1 MSTDHRISALIIA
14 VILAA
19 STLTASVA
27 VAVGQPDAGSI
38 LRDIGDKP
46 KVLPEWQ
53 PERLL
58 KIEPAPSTLP
68 KGPKVAVKGFRIVGA
83 TIFSE
88 AELLGILAEF
98 IDRDVDF
105 AELNQAAQ
113 RIAAYYSAK
122 GFMAQVSLPP
132 QDINDGIIIIQVL
145 EGKLGAVDVMPLRGV
160 RFSEQRV
167 KSFVTGRQPVGQ
179 PIRIEA
185 IEEGLMLLNDNPG
198 IIASANLQ
206 AGAEPG
212 TTDLLVRLDRSP
224 LVTGGLLFDNNG
236 SVSTGEY
243 RLTADININNTSGIG
258 DQISIKGLSTIGSN
272 YGRIA
277 YSVPLGTGGSRL
289 GANVS
294 YLHYELGGDFEALD
308 ARGDALTT
316 SLTLSTPWIH
326 RRSGNL
332 YTTLGYE
339 YRAYDNSAHGSGT
352 SNKKNNVGTI
362 GISGDWYDTI
372 LGGGY
377 TAIVITTTIGGLDL
391 SGNASDQ
398 ATDLAG
404 PRTEGTYS
412 KLSYNL
418 SRLQRIYGDG
428 TSLLISLNG
437 QFAGDNLDSSEKIS
451 LGGPSAVRA
460 LPPNEGSG
468 DEGFI
473 LTAELR
479 HNLTDSIQL
488 SGFYDFGWVRQHHT
502 LYDSWYTVQ
511 GAPNTYDTDGV
522 GLGLSWSRPGLLNV
536 KGTVAQRLG
545 HNPATNSQGKD
556 SDGTLRE
563 PRFWLQASL
572 YF

>member
-1 MSTDHRISALIIA
+1 MIHQRISALIMVA
-14 VILAA
+14 LLAA
-19 STLTASVA
+19 STLAASAA
-27 VAVGQPDAGSI
+27 VPVGQPDAGSI

-46 KVLPEWQ
+46 KALPERP
-53 PERLL
+53 PERPL
-58 KIEPAPSTLP
+58 KTEPAPPALL
-68 KGPKVAVKGFRIVGA
+68 KGPKVMVKGFHIIGA
-83 TIFSE
+83 TLFSE
-88 AELLGILAEF
+88 AELQGVLAEF
-98 IDRDVDF
+98 IDRDLDF
-105 AELNQAAQ
+105 AELSQAAQ
-113 RIAAYYSAK
+113 RIAAYYTTK
-122 GFMAQVSLPP
+122 GFMAQVMLPP
-132 QDINDGIIIIQVL
+132 QDVKDGIIVIQVL
-145 EGKLGAVDVMPLRGV
+145 EGKLGAVEVTPLRAV

-167 KSFVTGRQPVGQ
+167 KSFITGRQPVGQ

-212 TTDLLVRLDRSP
+212 TTDLLVKLDRSQ

-243 RLTADININNTSGIG
+243 RLTADLNINNTSGIG
-258 DQISIKGLSTIGSN
+258 DQVSLKGLSTIGSN

-289 GANVS
+289 GANFS
-294 YLHYELGGDFEALD
+294 YLHYELGGDFESLD
-308 ARGDALTT
+308 ANGNALTT
-316 SLTLSTPWIH
+316 GMTLSTPLIH
-326 RRSGNL
+326 KRSGNL
-332 YTTLGYE
+332 YSTVGYE
-339 YRAYDNSAHGSGT
+339 YRAYVNSAHGSET
-352 SNKKNNVGTI
+352 SNKKNHVGTI
-362 GISGDWYDTI
+362 GMSGDWYDAI

-377 TAIVITTTIGGLDL
+377 TAIAITTTIGGLDL

-412 KLSYNL
+412 KFSYNL
-418 SRLQRIYGDG
+418 SRLQKIYGDR
-428 TSLLISLNG
+428 TSLQISLNG

-451 LGGPSAVRA
+451 LGGPNAVRA

-479 HNLTDSIQL
+479 QNLADSIQL
-488 SGFYDFGWVRQHHT
+488 FGFYDFGWVRQHHT
-502 LYDSWYTVQ
+502 LYDSWYTVL

-522 GLGLSWSRPGLLNV
+522 GLGLSWAKPGLFNI

-545 HNPATNSQGKD
+545 RNPATTSQGKD